1 MFASDFSKGAFMGID
16 VMLAGFYQTSSDL
29 WDLKVMLLGFFLG
42 FNGFDGFEPEK
53 KRFIWSITLLCKF
66 NGSGQTFV

>member
-1 MFASDFSKGAFMGID
+1 MG
-16 VMLAGFYQTSSDL
+16 FE
-29 WDLKVMLLGFFLG
+29 VMLLGFFLG